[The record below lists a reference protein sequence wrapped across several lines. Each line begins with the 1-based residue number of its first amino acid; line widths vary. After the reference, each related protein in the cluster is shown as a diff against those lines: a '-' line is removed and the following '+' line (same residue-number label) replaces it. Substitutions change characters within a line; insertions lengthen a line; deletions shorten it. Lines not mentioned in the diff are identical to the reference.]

1 MLIREGAKLVDTAR
15 DVLEALALSPLVAQQ
30 AARLSPPDMSLT
42 DTKIDNSAGGHFS
55 TPADE
60 ALLDAL
66 GHDPVE
72 PDILLARLGCSPGE
86 LAARLLVLELSG
98 RLERLPGGLIQT
110 IMHGKY
116 GGEGDKADKQR

>member
-1 MLIREGAKLVDTAR
+1 
-15 DVLEALALSPLVAQQ
+15 
-30 AARLSPPDMSLT
+30 MSLT
-42 DTKIDNSAGGHFS
+42 DIKIDNSGAGHAG
-55 TPADE
+55 ARVDA

-72 PDILLARLGCSPGE
+72 ADILLARLGCSPGE

-98 RLERLPGGLIQT
+98 YLERLPGGLIQR

-116 GGEGDKADKQR
+116 AGEPDKADKQR